1 MSPTLRYEQKMVF
14 DALRLAEVR
23 SWVFSH
29 SWAYRE
35 AYPPRFVNNIYFD
48 SYDWDMLLSHI
59 NGVAERSKVRYRWY
73 GQTWTPGNG
82 QIEIKVKQAQ
92 LGYKKQQSISLP
104 LSLQEE
110 NWRVIL
116 SALKENSM
124 GEFSV
129 LFDSLSPV
137 LINRYQ
143 REYYVSADGRVR
155 ITLDYGMEYF
165 EQTHTLKPNTKYKQL
180 ARNNVV
186 IEVKAE
192 QIHHQSVADVIAE
205 FPIYTEQH
213 SKYLNGLESL
223 WG

>member
-1 MSPTLRYEQKMVF
+1 MSPNLRYEQKMVF
-14 DALRLAEVR
+14 DGLHLAEVH
-23 SWVFSH
+23 SWVLSH

-35 AYPPRFVNNIYFD
+35 AYPSRVVNNIYFD

-59 NGVAERSKVRYRWY
+59 DGVAERAKVRYRWY
-73 GQTWTPGNG
+73 GKTWTPESG
-82 QIEIKVKQAQ
+82 QLEIKIKQAQ
-92 LGYKKQQSISLP
+92 LGYKKQQRLSLP
-104 LSLQEE
+104 LSLAEN
-110 NWRVIL
+110 NWRIIL
-116 SALKENSM
+116 DRLKENST
-124 GEFSV
+124 GKFSA
-129 LFDSLSPV
+129 LLDTLSPV

-143 REYYVSADGRVR
+143 REYYVSADGNVR
-155 ITLDYGMEYF
+155 ITLDYDMESF
-165 EQTHTLKPNTKYKQL
+165 EQPHALKPNIKYKQL

-192 QIHHQSVADVIAE
+192 QEHYQSVANVIAE